1 MNMRKVQEEVA
12 LRIQN
17 GSLTSW
23 YHIEKCRE
31 SFCPLLT
38 LILTFKWVK
47 VSISFNFVF
56 FMIGDDPSRSELI
69 GPGLAVGVD
78 LVRLLYLPF
87 HIFTSIYK
95 KY

>member
-1 MNMRKVQEEVA
+1 MNTRKVQEEVA

-38 LILTFKWVK
+38 GILTFKWVK
-47 VSISFNFVF
+47 VSISFNFMFF

-69 GPGLAVGVD
+69 RPGLAVGVD
-78 LVRLLYLPF
+78 LV
-87 HIFTSIYK
+87 
-95 KY
+95 